1 MVIVSV
7 AMMAVR
13 HDAMT
18 PAVASRVTA
27 VSGVSGGTV
36 ARVVAAGPV
45 GAGPVGAVTS
55 EAAAFGDLGR
65 GTETVAQAVPVSA
78 DGVQDRIDV
87 TPDQG
92 RGANVPSATS
102 TTANAAVAPD
112 SLRRSLVFRI
122 RRSPMMSRA
131 RNSTAASTSS
141 SAP

>member
-36 ARVVAAGPV
+36 ARVVA
-45 GAGPVGAVTS
+45 AGPVGAVTS

-102 TTANAAVAPD
+102 TTVNAAVAPD